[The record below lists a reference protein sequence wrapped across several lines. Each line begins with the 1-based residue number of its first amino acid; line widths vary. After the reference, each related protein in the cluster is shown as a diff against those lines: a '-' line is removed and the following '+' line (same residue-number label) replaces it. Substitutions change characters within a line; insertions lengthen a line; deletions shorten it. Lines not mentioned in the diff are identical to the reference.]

1 MLKPALH
8 TAIESVLL
16 KESFVCIPGLGSF
29 LLKDA
34 EASINP
40 YSGEI
45 KPSHSVIAFNAQI
58 ADNDGQLVHSISK
71 ELSLSYK
78 EALDFLENEVQVLRN
93 QIESKKYA
101 SFFPFGNF
109 FLNKSG
115 KIFFVPRQQYN
126 LHLPNYGLKNLK
138 WESNQTKSQNEWV
151 KPQVVSETTST
162 EDATVVSLS
171 DEHIEKNEST
181 HRLNPIWNIAA
192 SFAIISVS
200 LLTIGIAALSWVGVY
215 NESQQLAGMSN
226 VPSVNKSSE
235 SAPEQ
240 QYVWV
245 NGKLLNLNE
254 KAETTHNTQK
264 KTEVSSSETAI
275 ENTTIAQKSTVL
287 EGDNQSAIM
296 DVKSYLE
303 DLLNNQKGQY
313 FLVGGSYLTQKAAEL
328 ECAQWNSKGLNA
340 TILKPA
346 SSSFKKIVLGRFS
359 TKQDVQEF
367 IVNIKGIP
375 EGSLSIT
382 RWNIG
387 K

>member
-1 MLKPALH
+1 MLNPAFH

-71 ELSLSYK
+71 ELTLSYK
-78 EALDFLENEVQVLRN
+78 EALAFLENEVQVLRN

-162 EDATVVSLS
+162 EEATVVSLS

-275 ENTTIAQKSTVL
+275 ENTTTAQKATVPA
-287 EGDNQSAIM
+287 GDNQSAIM

-328 ECAQWNSKGLNA
+328 ECAQWNNKGLNA

>member
-1 MLKPALH
+1 MLNPALH

-78 EALDFLENEVQVLRN
+78 EALAFLENEVQVLRN

-126 LHLPNYGLKNLK
+126 LHLPNYGLKSLK
-138 WESNQTKSQNEWV
+138 WEPNQTKSQNEWV

-254 KAETTHNTQK
+254 KAETTQNTQK

-275 ENTTIAQKSTVL
+275 ENTTIAQKCTIPA
-287 EGDNQSAIM
+287 GDNQSAIM

-303 DLLNNQKGQY
+303 NVLNNQKGQY

-328 ECAQWNSKGLNA
+328 ECAQWNNKGLNA

>member
-1 MLKPALH
+1 MNPVFHA
-8 TAIESVLL
+8 AIESVLL

-34 EASINP
+34 EASTNP

-45 KPSHSVIAFNAQI
+45 KPSHSVVAFNAQI
-58 ADNDGQLVHSISK
+58 VDNDGQLVHCISK

-78 EALDFLENEVQVLRN
+78 EALAFLENEVQVLRN

-101 SFFPFGNF
+101 SFFPLGNF

-126 LHLPNYGLKNLK
+126 LHLPNYGLKTLK
-138 WESNQTKSQNEWV
+138 WEANQTKSQNEWV
-151 KPQVVSETTST
+151 KTKVVSKTTST
-162 EDATVVSLS
+162 EEATVVSLS
-171 DEHIEKNEST
+171 DEHIKKNEST

-192 SFAIISVS
+192 SFAVISVS

-226 VPSVNKSSE
+226 MPSVNKPYE
-235 SAPEQ
+235 MAPTQ

-245 NGKLLNLNE
+245 NGKLVNIN
-254 KAETTHNTQK
+254 
-264 KTEVSSSETAI
+264 
-275 ENTTIAQKSTVL
+275 
-287 EGDNQSAIM
+287 EGDKTVQNVKERTKFLTTATSEENQTNTSKTFELTLYAKPAIM

-303 DLLNNQKGQY
+303 DILNNQKGQY

-328 ECAQWNSKGLNA
+328 ECNTWNSKGLNA
-340 TILKPA
+340 TIMKPA
-346 SSSFKKIVLGRFS
+346 SSSFKKIILGRFS

-367 IVNIKGIP
+367 IVNTKGIP

>member
-1 MLKPALH
+1 MLNPAFH

-29 LLKDA
+29 FLKDA

-58 ADNDGQLVHSISK
+58 VDNDGQLVHSISK

-78 EALDFLENEVQVLRN
+78 EALDLLENEVQALKN

-109 FLNKSG
+109 FLNKTG

-126 LHLPNYGLKNLK
+126 LHLPNYGLKTLK
-138 WESNQTKSQNEWV
+138 WEANQPKSQNEWV
-151 KPQVVSETTST
+151 KQVVSETTPT
-162 EDATVVSLS
+162 EEATVVSLS

-226 VPSVNKSSE
+226 IPSVSKTPAT
-235 SAPEQ
+235 APTQ

-245 NGKLLNLNE
+245 NGKLLDLNKNSE
-254 KAETTHNTQK
+254 LDQNTK
-264 KTEVSSSETAI
+264 KSSEVTSSETAI
-275 ENTTIAQKSTVL
+275 ENTTSAQTSIVP
-287 EGDNQSAIM
+287 EGDKESAIM
-296 DVKSYLE
+296 DVESYLKAI
-303 DLLNNQKGQY
+303 LNNQQGQY

-328 ECAQWNSKGLNA
+328 ECKQWNNKGVNA

-346 SSSFKKIVLGRFS
+346 SSSFRKVILGRFS

-367 IVNIKGIP
+367 IVNIEGIP

>member
-1 MLKPALH
+1 MLNPAFH

-71 ELSLSYK
+71 ELSLSYL
-78 EALDFLENEVQVLRN
+78 EALAFLENEIQVLRN

-235 SAPEQ
+235 STPEQ

-254 KAETTHNTQK
+254 KAETTQNTQK

-275 ENTTIAQKSTVL
+275 ENTTIAQRPTVPAR
-287 EGDNQSAIM
+287 DNQSAIM

-303 DLLNNQKGQY
+303 DVLNNQKGQY

-328 ECAQWNSKGLNA
+328 ECAQWNNKGLNA

>member
-171 DEHIEKNEST
+171 NEHIEKNEST

-303 DLLNNQKGQY
+303 DILNNQKGQY

-328 ECAQWNSKGLNA
+328 ECAQWNNKGLNA

>member
-1 MLKPALH
+1 MLNPAFH

-45 KPSHSVIAFNAQI
+45 KPSHSIIAFNAQI

-71 ELSLSYK
+71 DLSLSYK
-78 EALDFLENEVQVLRN
+78 EALAFLENEVQVLRN

-254 KAETTHNTQK
+254 KAETTQNTQK

-275 ENTTIAQKSTVL
+275 ENTTIAQKSTVPA
-287 EGDNQSAIM
+287 GDNQSAIM

-328 ECAQWNSKGLNA
+328 ECAQWNNKGLNA

>member
-1 MLKPALH
+1 MLNPVFHKV
-8 TAIESVLL
+8 IESVLL

-29 LLKDA
+29 LLKDV

-40 YSGEI
+40 YFGEI
-45 KPSHSVIAFNAQI
+45 KPSHSVIAFNSQI
-58 ADNDGQLVHSISK
+58 ADNDGQLVHGISK

-78 EALDFLENEVQVLRN
+78 EALAFLENEVQALRN
-93 QIESKKYA
+93 QIETKKYA

-126 LHLPNYGLKNLK
+126 LHLPNYGLKILK

-151 KPQVVSETTST
+151 KPQVVSETTPT
-162 EDATVVSLS
+162 EEAKVVSLS
-171 DEHIEKNEST
+171 KEHIEKNEST

-192 SFAIISVS
+192 SFAVISVS
-200 LLTIGIAALSWVGVY
+200 LLTIGIATLSWVGIY

-226 VPSVNKSSE
+226 VPSVKKSSE
-235 SAPEQ
+235 TAPEQ
-240 QYVWV
+240 QYVWI
-245 NGKLLNLNE
+245 NGKLLNLNGN
-254 KAETTHNTQK
+254 ANMIQNTQD
-264 KTEVSSSETAI
+264 KTEISITEPSD
-275 ENTTIAQKSTVL
+275 ENHTHTTKSVELKL
-287 EGDNQSAIM
+287 EAKPTIM

-328 ECAQWNSKGLNA
+328 ECAQWNNKGLNA
-340 TILKPA
+340 TIIKPA
-346 SSSFKKIVLGRFS
+346 ASSFKKIILGRFS

>member
-1 MLKPALH
+1 MLNPAFH

-78 EALDFLENEVQVLRN
+78 GALAFLEKEVQVLRN

-215 NESQQLAGMSN
+215 NESQQLAGMSSM
-226 VPSVNKSSE
+226 PEVNAHPTT
-235 SAPEQ
+235 APTQ

-245 NGKLLNLNE
+245 NGKLLNLNKE
-254 KAETTHNTQK
+254 SKSNNKTEETT
-264 KTEVSSSETAI
+264 ESSISEI
-275 ENTTIAQKSTVL
+275 PDENPS
-287 EGDNQSAIM
+287 
-296 DVKSYLE
+296 
-303 DLLNNQKGQY
+303 
-313 FLVGGSYLTQKAAEL
+313 
-328 ECAQWNSKGLNA
+328 
-340 TILKPA
+340 P
-346 SSSFKKIVLGRFS
+346 
-359 TKQDVQEF
+359 
-367 IVNIKGIP
+367 
-375 EGSLSIT
+375 
-382 RWNIG
+382 
-387 K
+387 

>member
-1 MLKPALH
+1 MLNPAFH

-58 ADNDGQLVHSISK
+58 ADNDGQLVHRISK

-78 EALDFLENEVQVLRN
+78 EALAFLENEVQVLRN
-93 QIESKKYA
+93 KIESKKYA

-200 LLTIGIAALSWVGVY
+200 LLTIGIAALSWVGIY

-235 SAPEQ
+235 TAPKQ

-254 KAETTHNTQK
+254 KAETTQNTQK
-264 KTEVSSSETAI
+264 KTEVSTTETFD
-275 ENTTIAQKSTVL
+275 ENQTHTTKSVDLTF
-287 EGDNQSAIM
+287 DAKPTIM

-303 DLLNNQKGQY
+303 DLLHNQKGQY

-328 ECAQWNSKGLNA
+328 ECTQWNNKGLNA